1 MSAAVG
7 LELLE
12 RGIVHV
18 RLEER
23 ESRNTFSEALV
34 RGLVAAFERIAHLE
48 DAKAVVV
55 SGYDGY
61 FCCGGTKHELLEIHA
76 GRASF
81 EALDFYRL
89 LLDCELPTIAAVQGH
104 ALGGGLAFACYADL
118 MVLAEEA
125 VYGTNFMKYGFTPG
139 MGATCVVPLKLGSAL
154 GTEMLMTA
162 RTYRGS
168 ELRARGVPVPVVARA
183 QVLET
188 AFALAHE
195 LADKPTI
202 SLRLLKRHLSARLRR
217 ELPDVVAEEV
227 AMHAVSFR
235 QPEVRERVERLF
247 GQ

>member
-1 MSAAVG
+1 MSDVVR
-7 LELLE
+7 LEA
-12 RGIVHV
+12 RADGIVHV
-18 RLEER
+18 RLEDR

-34 RGLVAAFERIAHLE
+34 RGLVSTFERIARLA
-48 DAKAVVV
+48 DAKVVV
-55 SGYDGY
+55 LSGYESY

-118 MVLAEEA
+118 MVLAEEG

-139 MGATCVVPLKLGSAL
+139 MGATYVVPLKFGLTL

-162 RTYRGS
+162 RTYRGA
-168 ELRARGVPVPVVARA
+168 ELRARGVPVPVVGRAHVLDAALGLARD
-183 QVLET
+183 LI
-188 AFALAHE
+188 
-195 LADKPTI
+195 DKPGA
-202 SLRLLKRHLSARLRR
+202 SLRLLKAHLATRLRG
-217 ELPDVVAEEV
+217 ELPAVVAQEV

-247 GQ
+247 GE

>member
-1 MSAAVG
+1 VSDAVR
-7 LELLE
+7 LELLAD
-12 RGIVHV
+12 GIVHV
-18 RLEER
+18 CLEDR
-23 ESRNTFSEALV
+23 ASRNTFSEALV
-34 RGLVAAFERIAHLE
+34 RGLVTTFERIASLAE
-48 DAKAVVV
+48 AKVVV
-55 SGYDGY
+55 LSGYDSY

-81 EALDFYRL
+81 EALDFYRM

-118 MVLAEEA
+118 MVLAEEG

-139 MGATCVVPLKLGSAL
+139 MGATAVVPLKLGLTL

-168 ELRARGVPVPVVARA
+168 ELRARGVPVPVVGRA
-183 QVLET
+183 QVLEV
-188 AFALAHE
+188 AFGLARD
-195 LADKPTI
+195 LADKPAV
-202 SLRLLKRHLSARLRR
+202 SLRLLKHHLSARLRS
-217 ELPDVVAEEV
+217 ELPALVAQEV

-247 GQ
+247 GE